1 MRNKEGKILLRLSGD
16 QLPTKAKVF
25 ETLQLKLNVPLIAL
39 KPVRLGYQAITEHQH
54 EIDKLMTNKATEQ
67 LGKIGLETRLPPR
80 VKADRSII
88 CRKVDSSVGERTKE
102 EIKEEIVRCNRGRE
116 IVEVIKFGS
125 YTHVFKIEFR
135 TIEQAETAQRQ
146 GILCFNVKI
155 ASHQIEKEKY
165 TDILMCFS
173 CYKLED
179 HTTSNCPTKDTV
191 VCSECTGNHSYREC
205 NSQTKKCLNCGGQH
219 RTMAMSCPKKKEII
233 RNKRSE
239 EENKEK
245 EKQELTYA
253 KVAEKAFEKANQQ
266 TKNIESTQTMLDNLG
281 LRSIIMIMDA
291 HIHNI
296 IDPGSYNKRLNQ
308 TLENNNI
315 QKVNLA
321 TPDSSKLLSH
331 QIIGETIE
339 AMARTEKLEKLERIG
354 KQLGDEDSS
363 DESEMEEAQTEEE
376 YVYDSSITPANK
388 YSMKIFALES
398 KVIKTSLSH
407 KNLKF
412 HFELG
417 NIKYQVTDPT
427 ISIQMIETLIKD
439 KKISAPMDDITFL
452 HESAFRKIRNGFSKS
467 PTKPQQAKKH
477 KK

>member
-1 MRNKEGKILLRLSGD
+1 
-16 QLPTKAKVF
+16 
-25 ETLQLKLNVPLIAL
+25 
-39 KPVRLGYQAITEHQH
+39 
-54 EIDKLMTNKATEQ
+54 
-67 LGKIGLETRLPPR
+67 
-80 VKADRSII
+80 
-88 CRKVDSSVGERTKE
+88 
-102 EIKEEIVRCNRGRE
+102 
-116 IVEVIKFGS
+116 
-125 YTHVFKIEFR
+125 
-135 TIEQAETAQRQ
+135 
-146 GILCFNVKI
+146 
-155 ASHQIEKEKY
+155 
-165 TDILMCFS
+165 
-173 CYKLED
+173 
-179 HTTSNCPTKDTV
+179 
-191 VCSECTGNHSYREC
+191 
-205 NSQTKKCLNCGGQH
+205 
-219 RTMAMSCPKKKEII
+219 MAMSCPKKKEII

-296 IDPGSYNKRLNQ
+296 IEPGSYNKRLNQ

-315 QKVNLA
+315 QKVNLT

-376 YVYDSSITPANK
+376 FVYDSSINPANK

-407 KNLKF
+407 KNLTY
-412 HFELG
+412 HFQAG

-427 ISIQMIETLIKD
+427 VSIQNIETLIKD

-452 HESAFRKIRNGFSKS
+452 HESAFRKIRNGFSKF